1 MAQTGRLLS
10 LDVMRGITIAG
21 MIMVNNPGSW
31 EFVFAPLKH
40 ASWDGLTP
48 TDLVFPFFMF
58 IMGVSMFLSLRKYNF
73 TLSKESVTK
82 ILKRTL
88 LIFLVGYGLN
98 WFGHSMGYMKSL
110 QSDGVPLLESIGRG
124 FTHFENVRILGV
136 MQRLALAYGIGS
148 LIGLSIKHKYI
159 LPLVASVLVFYWAL
173 LGFTNSM
180 ELSENNI
187 IAVVDKA
194 LFGADRMYKDTLA
207 DGTRIPFDPEGL
219 LSVLGSIGHVL
230 LGFYAGKLIQDSKKD
245 NDLIIRRLFI
255 FGTIL
260 LFSGLLLQYGCP
272 INKKIWSSTFAL
284 TTCGLGSLF
293 LGLLIWI
300 IDINGKKKW
309 SLFFES
315 FGINPLYLYVQAA
328 LLSSI
333 IGFCNWFPAAEG
345 TTTFKGFMYNDVF
358 SPIFGAYAGSLAW
371 ALFYVILNWIP
382 GYYLYKKQIYIKL

>member
-1 MAQTGRLLS
+1 
-10 LDVMRGITIAG
+10 

-31 EFVFAPLKH
+31 EFVFSPLRH

-73 TLSKESVTK
+73 ELTTESVKK
-82 ILKRTL
+82 ILKRTV

-98 WFGHSMGYMKSL
+98 WFGHSMGYVKSL
-110 QSDGVPLLESIGRG
+110 QSEGVPVLESMARG
-124 FTHFENVRILGV
+124 FTDFQNVRILGV
-136 MQRLALAYGIGS
+136 MQRLAFAYGIGS
-148 LIGLSIKHKYI
+148 LLGLSIKHKHI
-159 LPLVASVLVFYWAL
+159 LPLAATILVGYWAL

-180 ELSENNI
+180 VLSEDNL
-187 IAVVDKA
+187 IAVIDKA
-194 LFGADRMYKDTLA
+194 LFGAERMYHDSLA
-207 DGTRIPFDPEGL
+207 DGTIIAFDPEGL

-230 LGFYAGKLIQDSKKD
+230 LGFYAGKLIMDSKK
-245 NDLIIRRLFI
+245 NNELIIRRLFI
-255 FGTIL
+255 YGTIL
-260 LFSGLLLQYGCP
+260 LFAGLLLQYGCP

-284 TTCGLGSLF
+284 TTCGFGSLL

-300 IDINGKKKW
+300 IDINGKKDW

-315 FGINPLYLYVQAA
+315 FGINPLYLYVQAGI
-328 LLSSI
+328 LSSI
-333 IGFCNWFPAAEG
+333 ISFCTWFHGAEG
-345 TTTFKGFMYNDVF
+345 VTTFKGYMYNDVF
-358 SPIFGAYAGSLAW
+358 SPLFGAVGGSLAW